1 MNSTPAVGAP
11 TSQSITPA
19 AAPDDPARTVP
30 LPRVESQPVPGVLAL
45 ALRVPVRLLE
55 LPVLYKVLVANSVV
69 ILLGATMGTYLAT
82 RLHEGSGMPVLV
94 GFVATGLLASVAINF
109 VLLKLAFAPLTRLRE
124 TMSRVQAG
132 EMNLRAAVSGLDPDA
147 DQLAVAL
154 NTMLQALDDVSRS
167 RASQILHAQEQER
180 KRIARELH
188 DETSQVL
195 TSLLI
200 SLALLEETVTSEEA
214 RGRVADTRALAHQT
228 LRAVR
233 NLSIDLR
240 PSALDDLGLLPAL
253 RWYIKEYQR
262 NCGVAVEFSAS
273 GFKERLPAD
282 METALY
288 RVIQESLTNTAKHAR
303 AHKAWVTM
311 TAEPGLVRALVRDDG
326 AGFDARAVLKTP
338 WQDRGL
344 GLAGM
349 QERAMLLDGSM
360 AIEST
365 PGDGTRIEVT
375 MPVRGSVSE
384 GATPARTIAV
394 VMTAADTGAADTGAM
409 VMTVGEEPAVED
421 RRAADVAR
429 DERPAEVPAEP
440 ADAR

>member
-1 MNSTPAVGAP
+1 
-11 TSQSITPA
+11 
-19 AAPDDPARTVP
+19 
-30 LPRVESQPVPGVLAL
+30 
-45 ALRVPVRLLE
+45 
-55 LPVLYKVLVANSVV
+55 
-69 ILLGATMGTYLAT
+69 
-82 RLHEGSGMPVLV
+82 
-94 GFVATGLLASVAINF
+94 VAINF

-132 EMNLRAAVSGLDPDA
+132 EKNLRAAVSGLDPDA
-147 DQLAVAL
+147 DQLAMAL
-154 NTMLQALDDVSRS
+154 NTMLQALDDVAKS

-262 NCGVAVEFSAS
+262 NCGIAVEFSAS

-303 AHKAWVTM
+303 ARKAWVTM
-311 TAEPGLVRALVRDDG
+311 AAEPGLVRAVVRDDG
-326 AGFDARAVLKTP
+326 QGFDAQAVLKTP

-360 AIEST
+360 AIESR
-365 PGDGTRIEVT
+365 PGEGTRIEVS
-375 MPVRGSVSE
+375 MPVRGIPTDGARAEMSLEDAGTGDANQGDAFLEDIGQTDASAGSREVVDE
-384 GATPARTIAV
+384 GAVQLPAALS
-394 VMTAADTGAADTGAM
+394 
-409 VMTVGEEPAVED
+409 
-421 RRAADVAR
+421 
-429 DERPAEVPAEP
+429 AELSTEP